1 MPGAAWQN
9 YNRKPPKWSHKV
21 KGQMYKM
28 AVNTCETIRSNRRI
42 QQLGT
47 LNRDELIVKLEAA
60 FAQTS
65 LANCHDNLQVIIG
78 PTADDH
84 LAKTSPFETSLGT
97 GWEWRDS

>member
-1 MPGAAWQN
+1 M
-9 YNRKPPKWSHKV
+9 KLF
-21 KGQMYKM
+21 GQ
-28 AVNTCETIRSNRRI
+28 TEGS

-97 GWEWRDS
+97 GWDWRDS